1 VFVHSKQLEQYSSAL
16 RVALLHYRNELER
29 AKSMPTE
36 SDLDEASPMER
47 KVLHWLS
54 QVPLIRDLNGD
65 CEIIAQFELGKYLKQ
80 LDPSYRHPDYRV
92 DFLIRIS
99 VGDRQYQMVLEYDGF
114 EFHFDKGV
122 PSGMINS
129 STWRTYLTSSDLE
142 REKVLESFGVQMI
155 RLNRFNL
162 GKDPVTTIDSLLR
175 ERLDGMLNGG
185 GPHDLV
191 AKLAEKANE
200 IEKGLKVGEYK
211 RCKKCDRDL
220 PIKMFCDEN
229 AKSGLGRY
237 CRDCKSTAAS
247 RLHKPRFRRRRW

>member
-1 VFVHSKQLEQYSSAL
+1 
-16 RVALLHYRNELER
+16 
-29 AKSMPTE
+29 MPTE

-54 QVPLIRDLNGD
+54 QVPLLRDFDGD
-65 CEIIAQFELGKYLKQ
+65 CEVIAQFELGKYLKQ
-80 LDPSYRHPDYRV
+80 LDPSYNHPEYRV

-99 VGDRQYQMVLEYDGF
+99 VDEQQYQMVVEYDGF
-114 EFHFDKGV
+114 EFHFTKGV

-129 STWRTYLTSSDLE
+129 STWRTYLSPGDLE

-162 GKDPVTTIDSLLR
+162 GKDPVATIDGLLR
-175 ERLDGMLNGG
+175 ERLDGMLKGA

-191 AKLAEKANE
+191 AKLAEKASD
-200 IEKGLKVGEYK
+200 IEKGLKAGDYK

-220 PIKMFCDEN
+220 PIELFRDEN

-237 CRDCKSTAAS
+237 CRDCKSTTAS
-247 RLHKPRFRRRRW
+247 KLHFRRRRR